1 MSDREIIA
9 LCEQECQ
16 KNNLQFD
23 EDWVNINRLYG
34 YATVIN
40 DSGRIIARI
49 DI

>member
-1 MSDREIIA
+1 MSDSKIIA
-9 LCEQECQ
+9 LCEQECN
-16 KNNLQFD
+16 KHNLQFD
-23 EDWVNINRLYG
+23 EDWVNINRQYN

>member
-1 MSDREIIA
+1 MSDKEIIA
-9 LCEQECQ
+9 LCEKECN
-16 KNNLQFD
+16 KLNLQFD

-40 DSGRIIARI
+40 DNGRIIARI